1 MPEAPIIHVIDDDEA
16 MRTSLSFLLDSAGLD
31 NAVYASAE
39 AFLEHA
45 SDDARGCIITDI
57 RMPGMSGM
65 DLVAH
70 LKSTGTKLPVIVI
83 TGHGDVP
90 LAVQAMKN
98 GVLDF
103 LEKPFD
109 DEILLAA
116 IHRAL
121 TDHGREGSLTGDGIF
136 ASVLATLSPRE
147 TEVLRGVVAGK
158 ANKIIAYDLG
168 ISPRTVEVYR
178 ANVMAKTGAKGLSEL
193 VRMAMSAGF

>member
-121 TDHGREGSLTGDGIF
+121 SDHGREGSPTGDGTF

>member
-1 MPEAPIIHVIDDDEA
+1 MPETPMVHLIDDDEA

-39 AFLEHA
+39 AFLELA
-45 SDDARGCIITDI
+45 SDDARGCVITDI

-70 LKSTGTKLPVIVI
+70 LKSKGTKLPVIVI

-90 LAVQAMKN
+90 LAVEAMKN
-98 GVLDF
+98 GVADF

-121 TDHGREGSLTGDGIF
+121 SDHGREGNPTGDSTF

-158 ANKIIAYDLG
+158 ANKIIAYELG